1 MFHGMTHSI
10 LRAALSVAVLVGPA
24 VGCAA
29 GGTRPSHPDKSTV
42 TAKDIEKDPSE
53 PIEKV
58 LQAKVSGLLVT
69 RAADGSIALQIRGA
83 TSFDGSDAPLYVLD
97 GLPFEPGPGGALN
110 GIDPYNIESIKVLK
124 GAEAGIYGIR
134 GFNGVIVITT
144 KKPGK
149 RNP

>member
-1 MFHGMTHSI
+1 MFHDMTSSI
-10 LRAALSVAVLVGPA
+10 LRAALSVTVLVAPA
-24 VGCAA
+24 MGCSS
-29 GGTRPSHPDKSTV
+29 GGTRGTHPQTSTV
-42 TAKDIEKDPSE
+42 TAKDIERNASE

-83 TSFDGSDAPLYVLD
+83 TSFDGSDAPLFVLD
-97 GLPFEPGPGGALN
+97 GLPMEPGPGGALT
-110 GIDPYNIESIKVLK
+110 GVDPYNIQSIKVLK

-144 KKPGK
+144 KTAGK